1 LKNTVIGV
9 IGLGTVGK
17 SVKHILGYYFETV
30 GYDLKGDYRW
40 DDILK
45 SKIVFICVPTPEGP
59 DGRLDC
65 SKVENV
71 LQRLSV
77 DGYNGIIV
85 IKSTIGV
92 SFMEKALSEFPDFKF
107 VYMPEFLR
115 EKSSF
120 SWFVTPDRLVISGD
134 PDDIK
139 EVLGYFH
146 WIDENV
152 PILKM
157 THREAEIG
165 KLAHNAFIAV
175 KVSFTNEIETI
186 CRENDADT
194 KNVMRVIWADRRV
207 KSREHL
213 QPNLGPYGGKCV
225 PKDTRELINS
235 SESTILIK
243 AAEQVNEKTR
253 QYYNSINRGT
263 EEITNYKNRQA

>member
-1 LKNTVIGV
+1 MKKTVIGV
-9 IGLGTVGK
+9 IGLGTVGT
-17 SVKHILGYYFETV
+17 SVKHIFSYYFKTV

-40 DDILK
+40 NDILK
-45 SKIVFICVPTPEGP
+45 SRIVFICVPTPEGS

-65 SKVENV
+65 SIIEDI
-71 LQRLSV
+71 LQRLST
-77 DGYNGIIV
+77 DEYNGIIV
-85 IKSTIGV
+85 IKSTVGIG
-92 SFMEKALSEFPDFKF
+92 FMDKILSEFPEFK
-107 VYMPEFLR
+107 VIYMPEFLR
-115 EKSSF
+115 EKSSL
-120 SWFVTPDRLVISGD
+120 SWFVAPDRLVISGD
-134 PDDIK
+134 PNDVK
-139 EVLGYFH
+139 EVLEYFH

-152 PILKM
+152 PILRM

-186 CRENDADT
+186 CRENDADPE
-194 KNVMRVIWADRRV
+194 NVMKVIWADRRV

>member
-1 LKNTVIGV
+1 LKEKVIGV

-17 SVKHILGYYFETV
+17 SVKHIFSYYFTTV
-30 GYDLKGDYRW
+30 GYDPKGDYKW
-40 DDILK
+40 DDILT
-45 SKIVFICVPTPEGP
+45 SRIVFICVPTPEGP

-65 SKVENV
+65 SIIENV

-85 IKSTIGV
+85 IKSTISIG
-92 SFMEKALSEFPDFKF
+92 FMDKALSEFPEFKMI
-107 VYMPEFLR
+107 YMPEFLR

-120 SWFVTPDRLVISGD
+120 SWFVAPDRLVISGD
-134 PDDIK
+134 SDDIE
-139 EVLGYFH
+139 EVLRYFH

-186 CRENDADT
+186 CRENDADPE
-194 KNVMRVIWADRRV
+194 NVMRVIWADRRV
-207 KSREHL
+207 KSKEHL

-225 PKDTRELINS
+225 PKDTRELINA

-253 QYYNSINRGT
+253 QFYNSINHRT
-263 EEITNYKNRQA
+263 EEKNKQA